1 MRDLLSRG
9 YTRSIWEVQVKVR
22 RVVTGHDASGRSVF
36 ASDEEV
42 EPLTPELFAG
52 WEFHALWGGDR
63 TPAFP
68 DDGSEPAWTSY
79 FPALEG
85 FRFSLST
92 IPPEG
97 SEAPDDLDL
106 AAAEAEAERLLPG
119 MLAVLEPDDPGMHTT
134 DTIDFEVIL
143 SGELIL
149 ELDDGVERRLR
160 AGDTVVQNGTRH
172 RWRNPGSEPC
182 VMAVFMVGAR
192 RV

>member
-1 MRDLLSRG
+1 M
-9 YTRSIWEVQVKVR
+9 KVR
-22 RVVTGHDASGRSVF
+22 RVVTGHDESGRSVF

-42 EPLTPELFAG
+42 EPRTAALFAG
-52 WEFHALWGGDR
+52 WEFHTLWGGDA

-68 DDGSEPAWTSY
+68 DEGGEPAWSSY
-79 FPALEG
+79 FPPLEG

-97 SEAPDDLDL
+97 TAPPEDLDL
-106 AAAEAEAERLLPG
+106 EVAATEAERTLPG

-143 SGELIL
+143 SGELVL
-149 ELDDGVERRLR
+149 ELDDGEERHLR
-160 AGDTVVQNGTRH
+160 AGDTVIQNGTRH

-182 VMAVFMVGAR
+182 VMAVFMLGAR
-192 RV
+192 RSGS